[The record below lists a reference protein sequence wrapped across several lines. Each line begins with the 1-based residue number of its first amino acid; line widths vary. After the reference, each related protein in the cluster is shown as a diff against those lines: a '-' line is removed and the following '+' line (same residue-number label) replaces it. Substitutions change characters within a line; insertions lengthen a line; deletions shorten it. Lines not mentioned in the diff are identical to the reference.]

1 MSCRRRIASDSPVEA
16 IQDLRDVLRPIR
28 AVVEGNHVGEN
39 VGVVEGLGSGSLV
52 CGRNLEMF
60 ANERPVGVL

>member
-1 MSCRRRIASDSPVEA
+1 M
-16 IQDLRDVLRPIR
+16 RDVLRPIR